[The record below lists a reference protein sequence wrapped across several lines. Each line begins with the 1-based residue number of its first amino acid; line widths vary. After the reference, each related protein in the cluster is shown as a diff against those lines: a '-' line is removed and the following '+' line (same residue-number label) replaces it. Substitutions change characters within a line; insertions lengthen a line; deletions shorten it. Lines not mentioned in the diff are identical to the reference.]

1 MKKRLLLS
9 GMLMLVLAMTS
20 SAQEKPAVKPDV
32 KDGEKAKLTLSGD
45 MRDIPV
51 AELIKWWCEYEKVNV
66 MYQPAQVASFKVSLI
81 APSGGTEIP
90 TDKFGQLVSDAIE
103 QFKFVI
109 IEISENRYSIIQA
122 TEACTQAPIVDAEA
136 ARKTPGWRWVTARL
150 PLRYSDPN
158 AVRAALQNLMSRQ
171 GGSVNPIV
179 QPQFLLVCDRA
190 DRLRRVIDAV
200 EAFET
205 EGARRTAKTY
215 EFPEGID
222 AQQFQAAFG
231 LLVGERGAVERYS
244 GNGAAAALNHIVV
257 RGQPEQIALCDELHK
272 QICANAAK
280 FAEQTKMVSR
290 RYEVA
295 KSPEQFVE
303 SLGKLFNGQLTAAV
317 VPGASAIIVKAAA
330 ATHEEVKAALELMK

>member
-1 MKKRLLLS
+1 MKTRLLLS
-9 GMLMLVLAMTS
+9 GMLLLGLAMTT
-20 SAQEKPAVKPDV
+20 SAQEKPAVKPEA
-32 KDGEKAKLTLSGD
+32 KEGEKAKLTLAGD
-45 MRDIPV
+45 MRNIPIE
-51 AELIKWWCEYEKVNV
+51 ELIKWWCEYEKVNV
-66 MYQPAQVASFKVSLI
+66 MYQPAQIASFKVSLLS
-81 APSGGTEIP
+81 PSNGTDIP

-103 QFKFVI
+103 QFKLVI
-109 IEISENRYSIIQA
+109 VEISENRYSIIQG

-171 GGSVNPIV
+171 GGSVNPIM

-190 DRLRRVIDAV
+190 DRLRRIIDAV
-200 EAFET
+200 EAFEA

-222 AQQFQAAFG
+222 APQFQAAFG

-244 GNGAAAALNHIVV
+244 GNGSAAALNRIVV

-272 QICANAAK
+272 QICANASK
-280 FAEQTKMVSR
+280 LAEQTKMVSR

-295 KSPEQFVE
+295 QSPEQFVE
-303 SLGKLFNGQLTAAV
+303 SLGKLFKDKLTAAV
-317 VPGASAIIVKAAA
+317 VPGASAIIVKATTD
-330 ATHEEVKAALELMK
+330 THDDVKAALELMK